1 MLLVKEERVRKEI
14 TQQTV
19 SGPLLRVFIGPRCAQ
34 QEWSALPGDCGVL
47 QRGGVGV
54 RGQGGDGVLEEVEI

>member
-1 MLLVKEERVRKEI
+1 MHKEI

-19 SGPLLRVFIGPRCAQ
+19 SGPLLRVFIGPRGAQ

-54 RGQGGDGVLEEVEI
+54 RGQGGDGWMKNEQMSK